1 MMARRELVFTEHQK
15 KELAAD
21 SHIRNAGHYAF
32 FGGKAL
38 DNKLGSIHLQGIGRY
53 PAIPAGDLKVG
64 DVIVYNQGGTTIVRS
79 KRKVSAKT
87 IEVVVES
94 QGRTDK
100 GKHYTRQYRVDRLV
114 AVERKK

>member
-1 MMARRELVFTEHQK
+1 MNKDYIDHMFL
-15 KELAAD
+15 
-21 SHIRNAGHYAF
+21 
-32 FGGKAL
+32 GGKAL
-38 DNKLGSIHLQGIGRY
+38 DKKLGSIHLQGIGRY
-53 PAIPAGDLKVG
+53 PAVPAGDLKVG
-64 DVIVYNQGGTTIVRS
+64 DIIVYNQGGTTIVRS

-114 AVERKK
+114 AVDRRK